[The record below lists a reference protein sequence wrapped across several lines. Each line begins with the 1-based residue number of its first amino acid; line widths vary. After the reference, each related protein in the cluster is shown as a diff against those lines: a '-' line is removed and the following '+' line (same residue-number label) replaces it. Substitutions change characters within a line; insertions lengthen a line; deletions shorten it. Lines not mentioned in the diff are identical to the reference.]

1 MSLEI
6 NDIYFALRNVQ
17 DYDLLVINHSKE
29 VDDIFVLILPKNFSF
44 LIEMDD
50 ALQLTWMVNS
60 DHNEGMIIGDW
71 NTKDL
76 LHGRVER
83 YFGHISE

>member
-60 DHNEGMIIGDW
+60 DHNEGMIIGD
-71 NTKDL
+71 
-76 LHGRVER
+76 
-83 YFGHISE
+83 